1 MACKGKDRAA
11 TLGYGPH
18 RHTLR
23 HAVYNTRMAVTTG
36 LPNLIAPANDVLIGV
51 LVQPSALLAKVTI
64 GDDVVAATGL

>member
-1 MACKGKDRAA
+1 MACKGKTRAA

-23 HAVYNTRMAVTTG
+23 YAVDNTRLAVAAR

-51 LVQPSALLAKVTI
+51 
-64 GDDVVAATGL
+64 

>member
-1 MACKGKDRAA
+1 MACKGKTRAA

-23 HAVYNTRMAVTTG
+23 YAVDNTRLAVTAG

-51 LVQPSALLAKVTI
+51 
-64 GDDVVAATGL
+64 